1 MNLDDLI
8 RLLQARLAALN
19 SARGTAAAVGDIGRV
34 GELDA
39 EIAQT
44 QITLDQVRSLVV
56 AA

>member
-8 RLLQARLAALN
+8 RLLQARLSALN
-19 SARGTAAAVGDIGRV
+19 GARVTAAAVGDINRI

-44 QITLDQVRSLVV
+44 QIMLDKVRTLI
-56 AA
+56 